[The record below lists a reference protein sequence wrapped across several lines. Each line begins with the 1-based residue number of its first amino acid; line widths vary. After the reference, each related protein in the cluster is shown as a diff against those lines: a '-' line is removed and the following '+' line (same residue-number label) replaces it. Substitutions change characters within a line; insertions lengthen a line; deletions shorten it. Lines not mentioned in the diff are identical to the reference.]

1 MRKWKVL
8 SIAAVLGLVL
18 TGCGGSAK
26 TTEDTAVAADAYD
39 SGGTG
44 YATDDIYSYAQEN
57 GYAAAEAEEPV
68 EAPEEEID
76 GSESPEVADT
86 SRKLIKNV
94 NLEVETEEFDTLLS
108 TVEQKTE
115 TLGGYIEESYT
126 YNGSEYRGRGTRN
139 ANLMI
144 RIPAKKLGDFLSEIA
159 EVSNVIS
166 RNERVT
172 DVTLQ
177 YVDMESHKK
186 ALVAEQDRLLELLE
200 QAENIEDIITI
211 ESRLSDV
218 RYQIESMESQLRTMD
233 NQVSYSTINL
243 SIEEVKQLTPVKEQS
258 VGEKIVTGFTKSLT
272 NVGVGI
278 MNFGIGLIINLPYLL
293 LLGVIIAVIVLG
305 IRFALKKGEARKRSK
320 MPAERW
326 QRPQGP
332 QGLQR
337 SQGPQGFQRP
347 QGPQGPQRPQGPQG
361 PQGSQRPQGSQGSQ
375 DSQSPQS
382 PQSSQSPIRE
392 NPPVEKEK
400 QKDE

>member
-1 MRKWKVL
+1 MRKWRVL
-8 SIAAVLGLVL
+8 SLAAVLGLVL
-18 TGCGGSAK
+18 TGCGGSDKMTA
-26 TTEDTAVAADAYD
+26 DTAAVAEDAYD

-44 YATDDIYSYAQEN
+44 YLTDDIYSYAQEG
-57 GYAAAEAEEPV
+57 GYAAAEAEPV
-68 EAPEEEID
+68 EALEEEIN
-76 GSESPEVADT
+76 GSESPVAANT
-86 SRKLIKNV
+86 NRKLIKNV

-108 TVEQKTE
+108 TVEQKTG

-139 ANLMI
+139 ANMTI
-144 RIPAKKLGDFLSEIA
+144 RIPANKLGDFLSEIA

-258 VGEKIVTGFTKSLT
+258 VGEKIVTGFTRSLT

-278 MNFGIGLIINLPYLL
+278 MNFVIGLIINLPYLL

-305 IRFALKKGEARKRSK
+305 IRFAVKKGAAGKHSK

-332 QGLQR
+332 QGSL
-337 SQGPQGFQRP
+337 
-347 QGPQGPQRPQGPQG
+347 
-361 PQGSQRPQGSQGSQ
+361 
-375 DSQSPQS
+375 
-382 PQSSQSPIRE
+382 RE

>member
-26 TTEDTAVAADAYD
+26 TTEDTAVAAGAYD
-39 SGGTG
+39 SGGIG

-76 GSESPEVADT
+76 GSESPEAADT

-186 ALVAEQDRLLELLE
+186 ALAAEQDRLLELLE

-293 LLGVIIAVIVLG
+293 LLGAIIAVVVLVIRIVV
-305 IRFALKKGEARKRSK
+305 KKGAARKKSK

-326 QRPQGP
+326 QRPQEP

-337 SQGPQGFQRP
+337 PQK
-347 QGPQGPQRPQGPQG
+347 
-361 PQGSQRPQGSQGSQ
+361 
-375 DSQSPQS
+375 PQS
-382 PQSSQSPIRE
+382 PQGTIRE

>member
-8 SIAAVLGLVL
+8 SLAAVLGLVL
-18 TGCGGSAK
+18 AGCGGSSNKYAD
-26 TTEDTAVAADAYD
+26 TSAAVTEDAYD
-39 SGGTG
+39 SGTG
-44 YATDDIYSYAQEN
+44 YLSDDIYSYAQEN
-57 GYAAAEAEEPV
+57 GYAAEEPAEA
-68 EAPEEEID
+68 AEEEAE
-76 GSESPEVADT
+76 GSKSPEVADT

-94 NLEVETEEFDTLLS
+94 DLEVETEEFETLLS

-115 TLGGYIEESYT
+115 KLGGYIEESYT

-139 ANLMI
+139 ANLTI

-200 QAENIEDIITI
+200 QAESIEDIITI
-211 ESRLSDV
+211 ESRLSEV
-218 RYQIESMESQLRTMD
+218 RYQIESMESKLRTMD
-233 NQVSYSTINL
+233 NQVSYSTIYL

-278 MNFGIGLIINLPYLL
+278 LNFGIGLIISLPYLL
-293 LLGVIIAVIVLG
+293 LLGVIITAIVLV
-305 IRFALKKGEARKRSK
+305 IRIVVKKGAARKQSK

-326 QRPQGP
+326 QRQQVPQGLQRPQGP
-332 QGLQR
+332 QGLQGAQR
-337 SQGPQGFQRP
+337 PQGAQEP
-347 QGPQGPQRPQGPQG
+347 QGPQGAQRPQGAQGPQG
-361 PQGSQRPQGSQGSQ
+361 P
-375 DSQSPQS
+375 
-382 PQSSQSPIRE
+382 IKE
-392 NPPVEKEK
+392 NPQVEKGN
-400 QKDE
+400 QKNE